1 MASWSDKVAQVTQN
15 AISKGKE
22 VAGVTKLNVEIG
34 ALNQDIRN
42 IQTKVGAYVLSN
54 GLLPE
59 DSFVAGLAEKV
70 QAYKTEIEAKNE
82 KIMELKNITVCA
94 GCGREVSR
102 DNKYC
107 VHCGAEI
114 VVKASASDKAQN
126 SEAETVAEGAAV
138 VSVGNEVPAGSS
150 IVWAEIVAD
159 NEDGAGKTAPDNG
172 EAAGETIQR
181 DEAKAADTAEE
192 SAGAASETADE
203 TL

>member
-1 MASWSDKVAQVTQN
+1 M
-15 AISKGKE
+15 
-22 VAGVTKLNVEIG
+22 
-34 ALNQDIRN
+34 
-42 IQTKVGAYVLSN
+42 
-54 GLLPE
+54 
-59 DSFVAGLAEKV
+59 

-138 VSVGNEVPAGSS
+138 VSVENEVPAGSS

>member
-70 QAYKTEIEAKNE
+70 QAYKTEIEAKN
-82 KIMELKNITVCA
+82 
-94 GCGREVSR
+94 
-102 DNKYC
+102 
-107 VHCGAEI
+107 
-114 VVKASASDKAQN
+114 
-126 SEAETVAEGAAV
+126 
-138 VSVGNEVPAGSS
+138 
-150 IVWAEIVAD
+150 
-159 NEDGAGKTAPDNG
+159 
-172 EAAGETIQR
+172 
-181 DEAKAADTAEE
+181 
-192 SAGAASETADE
+192 
-203 TL
+203 